1 MLAQA
6 GLKHINEEEAFL
18 AVLEEVEAKLP
29 IGDYDKCI
37 IFFVKDNHD
46 SFSLVSSTMLEETFI
61 YSLNS
66 ALTKAVEDAEDNSK
80 SRSFH

>member
-1 MLAQA
+1 MLEQA

-46 SFSLVSSTMLEETFI
+46 SFSLVSSLMLQETFMH
-61 YSLNS
+61 SLHS
-66 ALTKAVEDAEDNSK
+66 ALNKAVEDAEDNSK
-80 SRSFH
+80 STSLH